1 MRTSFNNLISGD
13 RLKNRTLKFLYLV
26 ISLLNFLLS
35 IIFFLPLLI
44 FFNKK
49 IKSNIKSNNNS
60 LEILSKIL
68 NIEESNFSDSR
79 VLCFDFLMNC
89 INNRFGNNDLN
100 PDEIKIL
107 DIGCGTG
114 RFYLIFKFLF
124 NQLNIKISYL
134 GIDIYE
140 HENIKELRINSDF
153 NFKLVDANDFV
164 KASNYD
170 FDIIFSQSVLEHMK
184 YDLDLI
190 KNISNNHKM
199 NSTLQIHLVPSI
211 VSLFSYVFHGYR
223 HYSLLN
229 IFILFKFFISKISL
243 YPIGNIFNGYSHVL
257 NRINNRTKIYFKLS
271 RYLFNSKIAPIF
283 YGIVINE

>member
-13 RLKNRTLKFLYLV
+13 RLKNRTLKFIYLI

-35 IIFFLPLLI
+35 IFFFLPFLI
-44 FFNKK
+44 YFNKK
-49 IKSNIKSNNNS
+49 IKNNKKANNNS

-68 NIEESNFSDSR
+68 KTEKSKFSDSR
-79 VLCFDFLMNC
+79 ILCFDFLMNC
-89 INNRFGNNDLN
+89 IKKRFVNNDLN
-100 PDEIKIL
+100 PSEIKIL

-114 RFYLIFKFLF
+114 RFYLIFKYLF

-140 HENIKELRINSDF
+140 HENIKKLCINSDF
-153 NFKLVDANDFV
+153 KFILVDANEFINS
-164 KASNYD
+164 SNYD
-170 FDIIFSQSVLEHMK
+170 FDIIFTQSVLEHMK

-190 KNISNNHKM
+190 KNISRNHKM

-223 HYSLLN
+223 HYSLFN
-229 IFILFKFFISKISL
+229 IFILFKFFINKISL

-257 NRINNRTKIYFKLS
+257 NRINNKTKIHFKHR
-271 RYLFNSKIAPIF
+271 RYLFNSKFAPIF
-283 YGIVINE
+283 YGIIINE